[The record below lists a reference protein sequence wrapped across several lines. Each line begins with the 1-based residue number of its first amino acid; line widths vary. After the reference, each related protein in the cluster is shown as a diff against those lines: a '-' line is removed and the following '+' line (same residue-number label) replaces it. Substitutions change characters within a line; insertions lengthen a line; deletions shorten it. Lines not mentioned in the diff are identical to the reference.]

1 MHSRKR
7 SWTGSVTLRSCEG
20 RSRKRTIATRVIAVV
35 CLVLAVSVT
44 AAWATHTF
52 SDVPDDHPQA
62 ADIAY
67 AVEKGWF
74 QGYDDGTF
82 RPDNTLIDRH
92 LVVVFR
98 RAFPVGVTRADLA
111 TILRAGDEVLN
122 PISTTTERSTDQA
135 CWHDLALCIEDEY
148 FIPDDSSPRYAI
160 RFRTQRE
167 CPDSWYIEVQLTD
180 ENDRR
185 TGDWSNEAIW
195 ASVPA
200 GHTMTVEVHYDQDF
214 AAFEFE
220 NNCR

>member
-1 MHSRKR
+1 MHFRMR
-7 SWTGSVTLRSCEG
+7 SWARSMTLPLCDV
-20 RSRKRTIATRVIAVV
+20 RSRKRTMATRVAVVV
-35 CLVLAVSVT
+35 CLVLAVTVT

-74 QGYDDGTF
+74 QGYGDGTF
-82 RPDNTLIDRH
+82 RPDNTLIDDH
-92 LVVVFR
+92 VVIVFR

-122 PISTTTERSTDQA
+122 PIGTTAARSTDLA
-135 CWHDLALCIEDEY
+135 CWHEFALCIEDEY

-160 RFRTQRE
+160 RFRTERE
-167 CPDSWYIEVQLTD
+167 CSTGWYIEVQLTD
-180 ENDRR
+180 ENNRR
-185 TGDWSNEAIW
+185 TGDWGNEAIW
-195 ASVPA
+195 ERVPA
-200 GHTMTVEVHYDQDF
+200 GRTMTVEVHYGRDF
-214 AAFEFE
+214 TAYELE

>member
-1 MHSRKR
+1 MHIRIR
-7 SWTGSVTLRSCEG
+7 SWARSMTVPLRDAG
-20 RSRKRTIATRVIAVV
+20 SRKRTMVTRVVAVV
-35 CLVLAVSVT
+35 CLVLAVSVA
-44 AAWATHTF
+44 AAWAQRTF
-52 SDVPDDHPQA
+52 SDVPEDHPQA

-74 QGYDDGTF
+74 AGYDDGTF

-92 LVVVFR
+92 VVVVFR

-122 PISTTTERSTDQA
+122 PTGTTAGSTDQA

-148 FIPDDSSPRYAI
+148 LIPDDSSPRYAI
-160 RFRTQRE
+160 RFRTLRE

-185 TGDWSNEAIW
+185 TGDWGNEAIW
-195 ASVPA
+195 DSVPA
-200 GHTMTVEVHYDQDF
+200 GHTMTVEVNYDQDF
-214 AAFEFE
+214 AAYEIE

>member
-1 MHSRKR
+1 M
-7 SWTGSVTLRSCEG
+7 
-20 RSRKRTIATRVIAVV
+20 ATRVIAVV

-44 AAWATHTF
+44 AAWAQHTF
-52 SDVPDDHPQA
+52 SDVPEDHPQA

-74 QGYDDGTF
+74 QGYGDGTF
-82 RPDNTLIDRH
+82 RPDDTLIDDH
-92 LVVVFR
+92 VVIVFR

-122 PISTTTERSTDQA
+122 PISTTAARATDQA
-135 CWHDLALCIEDEY
+135 CWHEFALCIEDEY
-148 FIPDDSSPRYAI
+148 FIPDDSSSRYAI
-160 RFRTQRE
+160 RFRTERE

-185 TGDWSNEAIW
+185 TGDWGNEAIW